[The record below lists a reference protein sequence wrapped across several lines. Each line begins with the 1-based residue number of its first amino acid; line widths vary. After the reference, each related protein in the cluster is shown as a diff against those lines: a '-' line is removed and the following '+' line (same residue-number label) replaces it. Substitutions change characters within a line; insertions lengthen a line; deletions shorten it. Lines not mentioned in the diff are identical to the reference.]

1 MLRGRFGD
9 TTGRPFL
16 EGHENLLRL
25 GVDFNISFLID
36 TGADRTIITPMEWM
50 RMDFDYGQLI
60 PGPYFEG
67 LNSIVRGYE
76 ETAILSFL
84 STSNVLYSYTFKI
97 GITSPRRSRR
107 QTTPSPE
114 DVAALLGRD
123 ILHRWRMFYNKTTS
137 RLSIKVL
144 DYDFSRPASSKSN

>member
-16 EGHENLLRL
+16 EGHVQLTRLR
-25 GVDFNISFLID
+25 VDFNISFLID

-50 RMDFDYGQLI
+50 RMDFDYGLLV

-67 LNSIVRGYE
+67 LGGGVRGYE

-84 STSNVLYSYTFKI
+84 STSNLLYSYTFTI
-97 GITSPRRSRR
+97 GITPPRKPRRPKA
-107 QTTPSPE
+107 PSPE

-123 ILHRWRMFYNKTTS
+123 ILHRWRIFYNKSTS

-144 DYDFSRPASSKSN
+144 DCDFSRLAQP